1 MTLADRLEI
10 TAENDPYF
18 SYCLWPYRPVAAS
31 AGKFRQA
38 NLLFQT
44 FDMMRADERMFELVR
59 LIRQA
64 VGLGHTVWGA
74 KFCGGTLSW
83 EYYFYDY
90 RRCAR
95 VRSIPLVLDAMRP
108 LVRCELTSNE
118 NLPYF
123 MFSLDIGSELVAGA
137 RSLDEIHLYI
147 GNVGSAVSSGISYSF
162 TAAGQRL
169 ENFYFFFD
177 PKKHLA
183 DIKNKVAMSAFLDS
197 ERVKPDDVIWPQ
209 LLDCNTVCVANK
221 QRNDCIY
228 FAGVRVDAL
237 LWFLERMR
245 YPEPIVAFVRE
256 HRAQLDHLLYDVGID
271 YRMED
276 GRIVVLKSA
285 YYGIF

>member
-1 MTLADRLEI
+1 MTLADRLE
-10 TAENDPYF
+10 TTTENDPYF
-18 SYCLWPYRPVAAS
+18 SYCLWPYRPVAPS
-31 AGKFRQA
+31 AGKLRQV

-44 FDMMRADERMFELVR
+44 FDLMNADERMFELVG

-74 KFCGGTLSW
+74 KFSGGTLSW

-90 RRCAR
+90 RRLAR
-95 VRSIPLVLDAMRP
+95 VRSIPLVLDAIRP
-108 LVRCELTSNE
+108 LVRCELPPGE
-118 NLPYF
+118 QVPYF
-123 MFSLDIGSELVAGA
+123 MFSLDVGDELVAGA
-137 RSLDEIHLYI
+137 RGLDEIHVYI

-162 TAAGQRL
+162 TGAGRRL

-177 PKKHLA
+177 PRKHLA
-183 DIKNKVAMSAFLDS
+183 DIRHKVASSVFLEI
-197 ERVKPDDVIWPQ
+197 ERVGPDEVIWRE

-245 YPEPIVAFVRE
+245 YPDSIVAFVCE
-256 HRAQLDHLLYDVGID
+256 HRDRLDHLLYDVGID

-276 GRIVVLKSA
+276 GKIVVLKSA
-285 YYGIF
+285 YYGTF